1 MQLYNWQKDCLNAW
15 KGNDFHGIV
24 HAVTGSGKT
33 VLALN
38 AIDLLRD
45 RFPDLR
51 VKVVVPTVALAQQW
65 KSALL
70 RHAPTDAQRPGFF
83 GGGVRDDPDKV
94 VMLYVIN
101 SARGSLS
108 AHIKHDFALHRHV
121 LLICDECHHDQA
133 TQNRRIFDFLS
144 PDIAS
149 GRLYHSLGLSATPFD
164 TEDDSILTHA
174 LGGVIYQY
182 GFDAAE
188 KEGIVS
194 PFTVCEVA
202 ASFMP
207 HELEAYGE
215 LSDRIRILTV
225 RLFSEH
231 PQLRHMESEA
241 FLRRVGSIARQSGMD
256 PEEPAAAFLLA
267 AYQRKQLSSLAQSR
281 VRCGLGL
288 LERLRDT
295 DRVLIFC
302 ERIEQAVCLSDAIRR
317 RFGNVCGIYHS
328 QMTREARVRNLQEYR
343 DGQTRI
349 LISCRSLDEGLDVP
363 DANIGIVLSSTGAGR
378 QRIQR
383 LGRII
388 RSSPGKDFACLYYIY
403 IRESSDNA
411 AYLPGLE
418 PCKNFSLRYYHA
430 ENSFS
435 NDLYEYIA
443 GELLRRAERQGMTQK
458 QRRELR
464 RCLDEGLTRADY
476 LLPAETMALRAKKA
490 QSVHDNNY
498 WNAMKAVARQNMR
511 KDGWDLFT
519 PRQLGPCGHQ

>member
-1 MQLYNWQKDCLNAW
+1 MQLYRWQRDCLNTW
-15 KGNDFHGIV
+15 TDNGFRGIV

-33 VLALN
+33 VLALS
-38 AIDLLRD
+38 AIDLLRA

-51 VKVVVPTVALAQQW
+51 VKVVTPTVALAQQW

-70 RHAPTDAQRPGFF
+70 RHAPTEELRPGFF
-83 GGGVRDDPDKV
+83 GGGVRDDPDKP
-94 VMLYVIN
+94 VMLYVVN
-101 SARGSLS
+101 SARDSLS
-108 AHIKHDFALHRHV
+108 AHIRRDFALRRHV
-121 LLICDECHHDQA
+121 LLICDECHHYPA
-133 TQNRRIFDFLS
+133 PQNRRIFEFLPS
-144 PDIAS
+144 EPAS
-149 GRLYHSLGLSATPFD
+149 DGLYCSLGLSATPFD
-164 TEDDSILTHA
+164 ADDGSILTRA
-174 LGGVIYQY
+174 LGRVIFQY
-182 GFDAAE
+182 GFDAAAS
-188 KEGIVS
+188 EGIVS
-194 PFTVCEVA
+194 PFAVCEVA
-202 ASFMP
+202 ASFLP
-207 HELEAYGE
+207 QELAAYGE
-215 LSDRIRILTV
+215 LSDRLRALTV

-302 ERIEQAVCLSDAIRR
+302 ERIEQAACLSDAIRR

-411 AYLPGLE
+411 AYLPGSE

-464 RCLDEGLTRADY
+464 RCLDEGLTRADC
-476 LLPAETMALRAKKA
+476 LLPAQTLALRAKKA
-490 QSVHDNNY
+490 QSVREKNY
-498 WNAMKAVARQNMR
+498 WNVMKAVATQM
-511 KDGWDLFT
+511 L
-519 PRQLGPCGHQ
+519 